1 MIKQKKMKAFSNFA
15 FTGVVGGVIGIY
27 VLLFALSFWNI
38 HSYNKKLSDYENVL
52 STHVDKT
59 NEKAKIAKKLGLI
72 TTTLKLSKN
81 LKSNKE
87 VSYRILAQIASSVP
101 KRVKFDSVE
110 YNGKDQVVI
119 KGVAA
124 SDQDILKLISNLSSK
139 KLIQQASLGSMSL
152 PRSTSGGQ
160 PQKGFKIFVRVKRG

>member
-1 MIKQKKMKAFSNFA
+1 M
-15 FTGVVGGVIGIY
+15 
-27 VLLFALSFWNI
+27 
-38 HSYNKKLSDYENVL
+38 
-52 STHVDKT
+52 HVAKT
-59 NEKAKIAKKLGLI
+59 KEKAKVAKELGLI
-72 TTTLKLSKN
+72 VTTLKLSDS

-87 VSYRILAQIASSVP
+87 ISYRILAQIASSVP

-139 KLIQQASLGSMSL
+139 KLIKQASLGSMSL

-160 PQKGFKIFVRVKRG
+160 VRKGFKIFVKVKRG